1 MPIIH
6 KIQFLSSFK
15 DTPMRIWKSA
25 NIFVFMSKQYNEDFT
40 IKHLL
45 LSEICAREIYEKFV
59 YKHSETIEY
68 VKKFAYFLRNLQTL
82 RTNNSRIP
90 RIKNAKFSGY
100 CFYMNTNIWGDFQIC
115 VRVSLTVQYFLR
127 KMARHCS
134 LRQWWNVFCVFSII
148 RLVTVWLDGKIIG
161 FH

>member
-1 MPIIH
+1 
-6 KIQFLSSFK
+6 
-15 DTPMRIWKSA
+15 
-25 NIFVFMSKQYNEDFT
+25 MSKQYNEDFT

-90 RIKNAKFSGY
+90 RIKTAKFSWY

-134 LRQWWNVFCVFSII
+134 LRQ
-148 RLVTVWLDGKIIG
+148 
-161 FH
+161 